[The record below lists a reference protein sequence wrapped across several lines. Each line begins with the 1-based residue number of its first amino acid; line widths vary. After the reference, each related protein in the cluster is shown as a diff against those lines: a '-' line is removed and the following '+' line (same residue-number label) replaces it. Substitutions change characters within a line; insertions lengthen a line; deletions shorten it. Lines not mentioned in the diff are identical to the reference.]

1 VENEERLSVYFI
13 ASPAA
18 ADQWEKGAKA
28 VREEASDSVAQGG
41 SVD

>member
-1 VENEERLSVYFI
+1 METEERLSAYFK

-28 VREEASDSVAQGG
+28 VREEASGSGAQA
-41 SVD
+41 VLAD